1 MILDFVGRNYTTQQ
15 KMTDISYFYSSA
27 STYTCLAIAVERY
40 IGICRGATQSNSQI
54 CVKKARYYIFAILVI
69 SAVVDLPRFF
79 ELKPMT
85 DKNGI
90 DIDGV
95 FEYTELRRDKVY
107 VTAYTLW
114 ARLVFT
120 AVLPFVLMVF
130 FNLRILIYYKR
141 NRYVTSKFLCN
152 IPSYFT
158 FYG

>member
-1 MILDFVGRNYTTQQ
+1 MGRNYTTEQ
-15 KMTDISYFYSSA
+15 KMTDISYFYFLA

-114 ARLVFT
+114 ARLLFT
-120 AVLPFVLMVF
+120 AVVPFVLMVF

-141 NRYVTSKFLCN
+141 NRYVSKLC
-152 IPSYFT
+152 IR
-158 FYG
+158 

>member
-1 MILDFVGRNYTTQQ
+1 MSLINNIIPVSIAL
-15 KMTDISYFYSSA
+15 TDISYFYFSA

-85 DKNGI
+85 DKDGI
-90 DIDGV
+90 DIGL

-114 ARLVFT
+114 ARLLFT
-120 AVLPFVLMVF
+120 AVVPFVLMVF

-141 NRYVTSKFLCN
+141 NRYVN
-152 IPSYFT
+152 PV
-158 FYG
+158 

>member
-1 MILDFVGRNYTTQQ
+1 
-15 KMTDISYFYSSA
+15 MTDISYFYSSA

-79 ELKPMT
+79 ELKPVT
-85 DKNGI
+85 DKDGT

-141 NRYVTSKFLCN
+141 NRYVKKQILM
-152 IPSYFT
+152 
-158 FYG
+158 